1 MERRVEELLNTLH
14 SLTFTDPESIIDE
27 IRAIVLSPNLSMPSM
42 AFFSSKLLNSEVSLL
57 QFILKNR
64 TDSDRLIWK
73 TMSNALSLVSDY
85 IRERGNRINEYVIE
99 IKEVCLQLMAS
110 STKSSLV
117 KEAAL
122 RPLIKLIEVFSPN
135 KLKLIIDPT
144 ELFIVLLE
152 SKLKYEER
160 TMGSTLK
167 GAIFNMLGMLV
178 SSFENELQ
186 DKIEEL
192 QILMIIKLREEL
204 HKGPKTEEKT
214 LAGLLKGMASGLKV
228 FRYDKNQLKDIFI
241 YVKAL
246 LTPLKVGNYVVSKAS
261 LKVLSE
267 NAEMFKEFIREY
279 SVEVIRTLFD
289 INKLSN
295 HKVKILVQETTER
308 CLSVLSDSLQENYD
322 KYTFDYIIKM
332 LNMQINSK
340 SQEVLQSTIRYL
352 GVFSSAISKIQGEA
366 YLKGILETI
375 MELGTNAI
383 SSEDEH
389 TDFKSM
395 FTLQKKLS
403 SLLLAYSDIARNM
416 NSIPESALL
425 HFSDVAFEIF
435 KRNIKIHKR
444 YRQRMYNSIA
454 QLFASLHL
462 HHEKFIPW
470 FRVFIAK
477 SMKQLLEIP
486 EEFIDSSNRIE
497 LASKLWTGIF
507 QQECLNEI
515 ILDDMA
521 QEIGSF
527 FYHQIST
534 LELSYS
540 INSGELKAENS
551 EDQQLLFQASEFA
564 QLFLPKIGKRLTMWV
579 MPYINILSKK
589 ITELPFLPSLY
600 IFIKVSFQIYEVSN
614 YSESDLQSKSTLGN
628 LLKFIFKKM
637 QSFQDALL
645 SSCIEVC
652 LAAPICI
659 VYSDNINMLS
669 LFEPIILQAL
679 TLGLSHLPLAHSV
692 ISVLNAW
699 RASIPIKAFE
709 EILPKIL
716 PALSPYLTLNKITQ
730 EVQGQVEDQLARQK
744 KKNIAY
750 RIVKFL
756 GSLGGACHYLVSAQ
770 NTELHLAWDSQ
781 PRLQMKIRF
790 NLKYL
795 EIDFDKILPRVIH
808 LAEKSS
814 DKKTKIISCE
824 LLHALILYMLGKKTQ
839 VDFNFAKIYNNVF
852 PVVYKLATDV
862 ELIIRQMFEP
872 LSKQLVRWFARSFS
886 YENPETMAL
895 LDALVDGVC
904 NQSNNMQRV
913 LASECIG
920 EFCRD
925 VIMYNSN
932 SIANFKSAFRRVQAL
947 SNHPQSE
954 KRRGAIMCLKK
965 ILAPLSLNEVLI
977 DRFLLEFAHVV
988 FVTTRLSHYDK
999 SSEETL
1005 DYCKTTLND
1014 LKALLE
1020 NKFSVFC
1027 VSNDKR
1033 TYHKDL
1039 FSLLEWLW
1047 EQCKRPERVARK
1059 FAQDYWKTLSIIS
1072 KYNLNAWK
1080 SPENCQKDLED
1091 VKKSTT
1097 NIQGAIDFV
1106 LWSSECGVREWNGE
1120 ELEKK
1125 ISEFLENDK
1134 KDEDIIEALRTLKVL
1149 IKYVEFYPHPQ
1160 VNQDFLLKFLLTP
1173 NKIGFF
1179 PGAESQEF
1187 IVLYDKLSAK
1197 VINFLINQG
1206 VKAENI
1212 LKIWETAYFPTER
1225 LQKTGLK
1232 GLTALLESQTLLK
1245 TPVLQKVTEEFA
1257 KNMENSLI
1265 SKDSHEARKGKN
1277 QLEFFLKTKIEEKQL
1292 RTVLANSK
1300 LFQSNSEILYEY
1312 MSRNM
1317 ESGFG
1322 VFINSMA
1329 GKPEKMF
1336 EFLVPFLEKAKRLI
1350 EAKEVNLTIF
1360 LKNFIKQT
1368 TPLFA
1373 TLALVPSPEFSMGI
1387 IRAYCIF
1394 MEMAKDLSIFNEGLH
1409 ELQNNEF
1416 FNHLV
1421 TLLEKFM
1428 ARDQAFN
1435 VKKESFHLYAISWE
1449 FYGIEIYKK
1458 LKPLFF
1464 EIQNQYFLPS
1474 TQNLQPSKETNDFEI
1489 MSRSFFELFNRI
1501 PTLNNLELLHTL
1513 IREDKS
1519 LYEKELNQI
1528 TMVLIKKV
1536 VAEGYETT
1544 FQTLIE
1550 MFYDPNT
1557 DKGIIDNLRWG
1568 IAKRILIPM
1577 IDYADEL
1584 MIEKLMIY
1592 CTQQMIG
1599 KITEIKFTE
1608 IYDSKEY
1615 LFRLREKTWIL
1626 LIFERF
1632 FAKLPSNR
1640 LKENVHK
1647 ALYGPGSQ
1655 GNELTKQI
1663 IVFCSK
1669 YRKER
1674 PEKYELIDS
1683 ISASSDYIRQFCCAA
1698 YSCLLTCIRKTQ
1710 SQEKVYVN
1718 YLFRDQNWKIL
1729 LEEKEDFGF
1738 KPQTLFVKTEKK
1750 LEIVDEPKKLSYVY
1764 LSSSLFSQ
1772 QATTIRAQKKIIVEN
1787 NDEDEEKSNVFLE
1800 ADELNTLTIMKPLIE
1815 VIERMENLFADSQE
1829 MPQWMQ
1835 CLHSDLSNNSN
1846 FLAIRLFIIKII
1858 LNRPQSFKKWA
1869 DLWLGPICTVMSGNN
1884 GGTGLH
1890 YFLRDV
1896 CTLFLYDWDNI
1907 SIKNKEKEAGKFLN
1921 YLVKVGGDLNKE
1933 IFESNIKL
1941 ITELIAK
1948 WKVPLEHRLIDGMLK
1963 KQLKDDDNKI
1973 SYIWKLFG
1981 IIIYGSAI
1989 DNKIKILSD
1998 GRENYESLDDS
2009 LLKSL
2014 EVPRRQIILSASEI
2028 LGKRLEYSENLQTSL
2043 FALLSRKESKEIGVY
2058 VNILEKVS
2066 ICYPQI
2072 LNNKNICFKLSGF
2085 INPLSG
2091 STRASLLLLIL
2102 HYAEYI
2108 KTCSTF
2114 ANLPDLAEYLNRDRE
2129 KIVNDNE
2136 DSHRIALLKLLLSL
2150 MDLLANPSIKKMV
2163 SGIIPN
2169 LSSFASA
2176 SSKDIRKLLYE
2187 VMQKAYDESKDM
2199 DESIKIRSKAREVL
2213 LKGLSDR
2220 EFSDGIMKFWDHQD
2234 HLSLEA
2240 QMRMLQ
2246 CLSEIYTPE
2255 CEELWLVASSHL
2267 LVRLTELSTDYN
2279 KVLFDNPLA
2288 DCIYQDAQMNSD
2300 DFRSFPMT
2308 PMFSPSYYH
2317 QESIKKAS
2325 QKSSQFAMP
2334 QRTSRIRHLVEGSQA
2349 SIEDRREK
2357 IKKAQQER
2365 LEQRINEQK
2374 NRQVN
2379 VTRSYRIGELPDIE
2393 IRTSDI
2399 LKPLANLILLDCEI
2413 ASSIW
2418 VTICTALFTQF
2429 DDDAKR
2435 KTIQGLNR
2443 ILEISENYNSDVI
2456 SCIHKTAR
2464 ELVSKNA
2471 KFSKEINA
2479 KFVAISGIRSM
2490 CYQSAIILLQECLLR
2505 YDNKE
2510 PFKAQS
2516 GIEKPEVTRKNSE
2529 FWVALTKVYEK
2540 MGDSDSANGL
2550 WKVIFKSK
2558 SPENN
2563 DTIRKALDFKYE
2575 GEIIKATDEYLKI
2588 IDNSDADIKQEIMR
2602 DYLEC
2607 KGYLGQWEDVKNCLP
2622 EMNGLKMKSFMRLN
2636 QFSQLTEEVCKL
2648 PSNSLSL
2655 RFPYEMSLLNL
2666 TQDDTDRARHY
2677 LDLEFTHFVEKW
2689 QSLNPLSLIAKHKLV
2704 QKLQKIFELS
2714 EFVTNIKP
2722 KKDEEEQEHK
2732 QNLISILNSY
2742 KTRTPSIALD
2752 DINTWE
2758 EILFARL
2765 LFYDTINQNINL
2777 NVEELNDYA
2786 SSLYIGTAECALKH
2800 GWLDVSEKLLKDAIN
2815 KRKDKTKTSVSLLSS
2830 VIRLKA
2836 KTVIR
2841 NSEEY
2846 GFDLAIQHFQRLYE
2860 SIKQYKSN
2868 NEDKDAINVLF
2879 GQIYSN
2885 ETKMLLSYKTEAADV
2900 LPNCAKQAFYYLNQ
2914 VRHTISALKF
2924 CRFCDMILRSY
2935 EEENGENKYVIG
2947 KCLNAMDVTGDM
2959 LAEIIVS
2966 STLQSMKLGNQRAHD
2981 MFPRLIGLF
2990 KYQNVAKIFENELED
3005 FPEWMMIR
3013 WIDQVLAIFDKPE
3026 CNVFAKIMERLVIKY
3041 PQIVY
3046 YPYKTFCSIDSL
3058 SGFTKVKK
3066 GFKSLTW
3073 KILEEKFQDF
3083 GFLDNFI
3090 EALDILTYPEHRL
3103 KSFLD
3108 LIKDSIMQ
3116 NSSSE
3121 YINYLFN
3128 EMHKSIIG
3136 IKNPGVYNKKFA
3148 VDWEPT
3154 LSGFFGRGFTNIN
3167 RMSTTELLQAIE
3179 TIAKKLANPS
3189 LPFGREKLSTFS
3201 EWLADYGLDI
3211 LTPNSIEVPGIFT
3224 EDQEPFKRNSVSITS
3239 FDQSILVL
3247 SSAKKPKR
3255 IGIHGSNE
3263 KDYLLLVK
3271 GGEDLRLDKRI
3282 QKVFMVMNRI
3292 FSNDPSCAKLELKLK
3307 TFTIIPVT
3315 KKVGLLQWVSN
3326 TETLNTFITNELS
3339 KIYNISSLIEANKQ
3353 RYSWLSSLPAITTN
3367 NLPALHLEALKK
3379 DSNTIIS
3386 NFREHESFIPW
3397 DLIRQGLLSLSTT
3410 PESFMHLRKQFIHS
3424 LAAISICGYII
3435 GLGDRHLD
3443 NFLLDKNDGG
3453 LLSIDFGVSFGHGVG
3468 LNLPELMPF
3477 RMTRQFL
3484 SLMSPEG
3491 PQGELRQSMIIC
3503 LKALRKHKNIILDCC
3518 EVFRNEPLLE
3528 WIKPLKTSYNVSE
3541 EFADIPSFKLEVV
3554 KKKLTGIN
3562 SALIMLE
3569 ELEKTIHNNS
3579 NIQDRIA
3586 EAVLGPKDS
3595 LRNNNSNVLSVDLQV
3610 DILLEHATDPN
3621 ILGRTWIGWSP
3632 TV

>member
-27 IRAIVLSPNLSMPSM
+27 IRAIVLSPNLSEPSI

-73 TMSNALSLVSDY
+73 TMSNTLSLVSDY
-85 IRERGNRINEYVIE
+85 IRERGTHINNYVIE

-122 RPLIKLIEVFSPN
+122 RPLIKLIEVFSPD
-135 KLKLIIDPT
+135 KLKLIINPT
-144 ELFIVLLE
+144 ELFIVLLDN
-152 SKLKYEER
+152 KLKYEER

-167 GAIFNMLGMLV
+167 GAIFNMLGMLA

-186 DKIEEL
+186 DRMEEL
-192 QILMIIKLREEL
+192 QTLMIVKLHEEL

-228 FRYDKNQLKDIFI
+228 FQYEKSQLKDIFS

-246 LTPLKVGNYVVSKAS
+246 LIPLKTGNYVVSKAS

-267 NAEMFKEFIREY
+267 NAEMFKELIREH

-295 HKVKILVQETTER
+295 HKVKILVQEATER

-322 KYTFDYIIKM
+322 KHTYDFIVKM

-340 SQEVLQSTIRYL
+340 SHEVLQSTIRYF

-366 YLKGILETI
+366 HLKGILETI
-375 MELGTNAI
+375 MELGSDAI

-395 FTLQKKLS
+395 LMLQKKLA
-403 SLLLAYSDIARNM
+403 SLLLAYSDIARSM

-435 KRNIKIHKR
+435 KRNIRIHKR
-444 YRQRMYNSIA
+444 YRYRMYNSIA

-486 EEFIDSSNRIE
+486 EEFTNSSMKIE
-497 LASKLWTGIF
+497 LAAKLWAGIF
-507 QQECLNEI
+507 HQECLNEV

-579 MPYINILSKK
+579 MPYINLLSKK
-589 ITELPFLPSLY
+589 IAELPLLPSLY
-600 IFIKVSFQIYEVSN
+600 VFIKISFEIYEISN
-614 YSESDLQSKSTLGN
+614 YSETDLQSKSTLAN
-628 LLKFIFKKM
+628 LLKYIFKRM

-659 VYSDNINMLS
+659 VYSEHINMLS

-692 ISVLNAW
+692 ISVLNSW
-699 RASIPIKAFE
+699 RTSIPIEIFK

-716 PALSPYLTLNKITQ
+716 PALSPYLTLDKITQ
-730 EVQGQVEDQLARQK
+730 EIQGQVDDQLARKEK
-744 KKNIAY
+744 KTIAF
-750 RIVKFL
+750 RVVKFL
-756 GSLGGACHYLVSAQ
+756 GSLGGNCHYLVSTH

-808 LAEKSS
+808 LAEKSN

-824 LLHALILYMLGKKTQ
+824 LLHALILCMLGKRTQ
-839 VDFNFAKIYNNVF
+839 VDYNFAKIYNNVF

-862 ELIIRQMFEP
+862 ELIVRQMFEP
-872 LSKQLVRWFARSFS
+872 LSKQLVRWFARSFD

-895 LDALVDGVC
+895 LDALVDSVC

-965 ILAPLSLNEVLI
+965 ILSPLSLNEILI
-977 DRFLLEFAHVV
+977 DRFLLEFAHVT
-988 FVTTRLSHYDK
+988 FVTTRLTHYDK
-999 SSEETL
+999 SSEETIE
-1005 DYCKTTLND
+1005 YCKSTLND

-1020 NKFSVFC
+1020 SRFSVFC

-1059 FAQDYWKTLSIIS
+1059 YAQDYWKTLSIIS
-1072 KYNLNAWK
+1072 KYDLISWK
-1080 SPENCQKDLED
+1080 SPQKCQKDLED
-1091 VKKSTT
+1091 VKKNIT
-1097 NIQGAIDFV
+1097 NIQGAIGFV
-1106 LWSSECGVREWNGE
+1106 LWSSECGVREWSGK
-1120 ELEKK
+1120 ELEEK
-1125 ISEFLENDK
+1125 ITEFLESDK
-1134 KDEDIIEALRTLKVL
+1134 KDEDIIEALRTLKVIL
-1149 IKYVEFYPHPQ
+1149 KYVEFYPHPKI
-1160 VNQDFLLKFLLTP
+1160 NQDFLLKFLLTP
-1173 NKIGFF
+1173 DRIGFF
-1179 PGAESQEF
+1179 PSAESQEF
-1187 IVLYDKLSAK
+1187 IMLYDKLSTKA
-1197 VINFLINQG
+1197 INFLINQG
-1206 VKAENI
+1206 VKAQNV
-1212 LKIWETAYFPTER
+1212 LQLWETAYFPTER
-1225 LQKTGLK
+1225 LQKIGLK
-1232 GLTALLESQTLLK
+1232 GLTALLESQNLLK
-1245 TPVLQKVTEEFA
+1245 APVLQKVTEEFA
-1257 KNMENSLI
+1257 KTMENSLM

-1292 RTVLANSK
+1292 RAILANSR

-1317 ESGFG
+1317 EIGFG
-1322 VFINSMA
+1322 VFITSMA

-1350 EAKEVNLTIF
+1350 EAKEVNLKMF
-1360 LKNFIKQT
+1360 LKNFTKQT
-1368 TPLFA
+1368 IPLFA

-1394 MEMAKDLSIFNEGLH
+1394 MEMAKDLSVFNEGVQ
-1409 ELQNNEF
+1409 ELQTSDF
-1416 FNHLV
+1416 FDHLV
-1421 TLLEKFM
+1421 VLLERFM
-1428 ARDQAFN
+1428 APDQAFT

-1449 FYGIEIYKK
+1449 YYGPNIYNRV
-1458 LKPLFF
+1458 KPLFF
-1464 EIQNQYFLPS
+1464 EIQSQHFLPS
-1474 TQNLQPSKETNDFEI
+1474 TQNLQPSKEANDFES
-1489 MSRSFFELFNRI
+1489 MSRSFFELFHRI
-1501 PTLNNLELLHTL
+1501 PCLTNLELLYPL

-1528 TMVLIKKV
+1528 TISLINKV

-1557 DKGIIDNLRWG
+1557 DKGVIDNLRWG

-1584 MIEKLMIY
+1584 MVEKLMIY
-1592 CTQQMIG
+1592 CTKQMIG
-1599 KITEIKFTE
+1599 RITEIKFSE

-1669 YRKER
+1669 YRIER

-1683 ISASSDYIRQFCCAA
+1683 ISASSEYIRQFCCAV

-1710 SQEKVYVN
+1710 SQEKIYVN

-1729 LEEKEDFGF
+1729 IEEKEDFGF
-1738 KPQTLFVKTEKK
+1738 KPQTLFVQAEKK
-1750 LEIVDEPKKLSYVY
+1750 QETPDEPKKLSYVY

-1772 QATTIRAQKKIIVEN
+1772 QATAIRAEKKIIVEN
-1787 NDEDEEKSNVFLE
+1787 DDEDGEKSNVVLE
-1800 ADELNTLTIMKPLIE
+1800 ADELNSIVIMKPLIE
-1815 VIERMENLFADSQE
+1815 VIERMENLFAESQE

-1835 CLHSDLSNNSN
+1835 CLNSDLNNNSN

-1869 DLWLGPICTVMSGNN
+1869 DLWFGPICTVMSGNN
-1884 GGTGLH
+1884 GGTGFH

-1896 CTLFLYDWDNI
+1896 CTLFLYDWKNI
-1907 SIKNKEKEAGKFLN
+1907 SIIGKEREAGKFLN
-1921 YLVKVGGDLNKE
+1921 YLVKVGGDLNRE
-1933 IFESNIKL
+1933 IFKSNIDL

-1948 WKVPLEHRLIDGMLK
+1948 WKVPLEHRLIDAMLK
-1963 KQLKDDDNKI
+1963 KQIKDDDSNKI

-2009 LLKSL
+2009 LIKSL

-2028 LGKRLEYSENLQTSL
+2028 LGKRLKGNENLQTSL
-2043 FALLSRKESKEIGVY
+2043 LALLSRKESKEIGVY

-2072 LNNKNICFKLSGF
+2072 LDNKNICFKLSGF
-2085 INPLSG
+2085 INSLSG
-2091 STRASLLLLIL
+2091 STRANLLSLIL
-2102 HYAEYI
+2102 NYTEYI
-2108 KTCSTF
+2108 KGSPTF
-2114 ANLPDLAEYLNRDRE
+2114 GNLPDLAEYLNRDRE
-2129 KIVNDNE
+2129 KLVNDNE
-2136 DSHRIALLKLLLSL
+2136 DSHRIALLNLLLSL
-2150 MDLLANPSIKKMV
+2150 MNMLVNPSIKKMV
-2163 SGIIPN
+2163 SSIIPN
-2169 LSSFASA
+2169 LKSFASA
-2176 SSKDIRKLLYE
+2176 SNKDIRNLLYK
-2187 VMQKAYDESKDM
+2187 VMQKAYDESNGM
-2199 DESIKIRSKAREVL
+2199 DEPLKIRSGAREVL

-2220 EFSDGIMKFWDHQD
+2220 DFSDEIMKFWDHQD

-2279 KVLFDNPLA
+2279 KVLFDSPLA
-2288 DCIYQDAQMNSD
+2288 DCIYQDVQMSSD

-2334 QRTSRIRHLVEGSQA
+2334 QKSTRIRHLIEGSQA
-2349 SIEDRREK
+2349 SIENRREK

-2374 NRQVN
+2374 NKQVN
-2379 VTRSYRIGELPDIE
+2379 VTRSYRIGELPDIQ
-2393 IRTSDI
+2393 IHTSDI

-2413 ASSIW
+2413 ASSVW
-2418 VTICTALFTQF
+2418 VSICTALFTQF
-2429 DDDAKR
+2429 DEGAKR

-2443 ILEISENYNSDVI
+2443 ILEISRNYNSDVI
-2456 SCIHKTAR
+2456 SCIHKTAC

-2471 KFSKEINA
+2471 EYSKEINA
-2479 KFVAISGIRSM
+2479 NYVAISGIKSM
-2490 CYQSAIILLQECLLR
+2490 CYQSAIMLLQECLLR
-2505 YDNKE
+2505 YDNRQ

-2516 GIEKPEVTRKNSE
+2516 GVEKPEVNKQNSE
-2529 FWVALTKVYEK
+2529 LWVALTKVYDK
-2540 MGDSDSANGL
+2540 MGDSDSVYGL
-2550 WKVIFKSK
+2550 WKEIFKSE
-2558 SPENN
+2558 SPKNS
-2563 DTIRKALDFKYE
+2563 DAIKKALDYMSE
-2575 GEIIKATDEYLKI
+2575 GKISEAAEQYLEI
-2588 IDNSDADIKQEIMR
+2588 IDNSDLDIKNEIMQ
-2602 DYLEC
+2602 DYLKC
-2607 KGYLGQWEDVKNCLP
+2607 RAYLGKWEDVKNNLP
-2622 EMNGLKMKSFMRLN
+2622 EMNGLKMKSFLRLN
-2636 QFSQLTEEVCKL
+2636 QFPQLTEEVRK
-2648 PSNSLSL
+2648 PNHNSLSL
-2655 RFPYEMSLLNL
+2655 KDPYEMSILNI
-2666 TQDDTDRARHY
+2666 TEEDIDRASHH
-2677 LDLEFTHFVEKW
+2677 LDIEFTQFVEKW
-2689 QSLNPLSLIAKHKLV
+2689 QSLHPLSFIAKHKLV

-2714 EFVTNIKP
+2714 EFITNVKP
-2722 KKDEEEQEHK
+2722 KKDEEEQDHRR
-2732 QNLISILNSY
+2732 NLISILNSY
-2742 KTRTPSIALD
+2742 KTRTPSTALD
-2752 DINTWE
+2752 DFNTWE

-2765 LFYDTINQNINL
+2765 LFYDTIAHNMDL
-2777 NVEELNDYA
+2777 NVEELSDFV
-2786 SSLYIGTAECALKH
+2786 SSLYSETAECALKH
-2800 GWLDVSEKLLKDAIN
+2800 GWLDVSEKFLRDALN
-2815 KRKDKTKTSVSLLSS
+2815 RRKDNSKISIKILSP

-2836 KTVIR
+2836 KAFSRDPDQYGVDEIITNFQKLYDSIEQNR
-2841 NSEEY
+2841 SRIEE
-2846 GFDLAIQHFQRLYE
+2846 
-2860 SIKQYKSN
+2860 
-2868 NEDKDAINVLF
+2868 KDEINLLL
-2879 GQIYSN
+2879 GQIYSK
-2885 ETKMLLSYKTEAADV
+2885 ETKMLLSHKAGFTDF
-2900 LPNCAKQAFYYLNQ
+2900 LSNCTKKSFFYLNQ
-2914 VRHTISALKF
+2914 ARHTKSTLKF
-2924 CRFCDMILRSY
+2924 SRFCDMILRSY
-2935 EEENGENKYVIG
+2935 EESKESKVSKNIIENCLQAMEVSEN
-2947 KCLNAMDVTGDM
+2947 M
-2959 LAEIIVS
+2959 LADIIVS
-2966 STLQSMKLGNQRAHD
+2966 STLQAMKQGNQRAHD

-2990 KYQNVAKIFENELED
+2990 KYQSVIRVFEKELED
-3005 FPEWMMIR
+3005 LPEWMIIR
-3013 WIDQVLAIFDKPE
+3013 WIDQVFAIFDKPE
-3026 CNVFAKIMERLVIKY
+3026 CDVFAKIMERLVMKY

-3058 SGFTKVKK
+3058 SSYAKVKK

-3073 KILEEKFQDF
+3073 KILEEKLGKFR
-3083 GFLDNFI
+3083 FLDEFV

-3108 LIKDSIMQ
+3108 LIRDAVVR
-3116 NSSSE
+3116 NSPAD
-3121 YINYLFN
+3121 YISYLFS

-3136 IKNPGVYNKKFA
+3136 TKNLGVYNKKFA
-3148 VDWEPT
+3148 TDWEPL
-3154 LSGFFGRGFTNIN
+3154 LSGYFGRGFTNIN
-3167 RMSTTELLQAIE
+3167 RMSTTEIVQAIDA
-3179 TIAKKLANPS
+3179 IIKKQSSSSFPY
-3189 LPFGREKLSTFS
+3189 GKEKLSTLS
-3201 EWLADYGLDI
+3201 EWLADYALDSQ
-3211 LTPNSIEVPGIFT
+3211 TPNSIEIPGIFT
-3224 EDQEPFKRNSVSITS
+3224 EDQEPCKRNSVNIVS
-3239 FDQSILVL
+3239 FDQSMLVL
-3247 SSAKKPKR
+3247 TSARKPKR
-3255 IGIHGSNE
+3255 IGIHGSDE

-3282 QKVFMVMNRI
+3282 QQLFKVMNRI

-3307 TFTIIPVT
+3307 TFTIVPVT
-3315 KKVGLLQWVSN
+3315 KKLGLLQWVSN
-3326 TETLNTFITNELS
+3326 TETLKTIINNELS
-3339 KIYNISSLIEANKQ
+3339 KLYNINSLDETNKQ
-3353 RYSWLSSLPAITTN
+3353 RISWLNSLVAVTTSAKVDEHKI
-3367 NLPALHLEALKK
+3367 ALTK

-3386 NFREHESFIPW
+3386 NFREHESLIPW

-3435 GLGDRHLD
+3435 GLGDRHLE

-3453 LLSIDFGVSFGHGVG
+3453 LLAIDFGVSFGQGIG
-3468 LNLPELMPF
+3468 LSIPELMPF

-3491 PQGELRQSMIIC
+3491 PQGELRQSMILC

-3528 WIKPLKTSYNVSE
+3528 WVKPLITSINVSTLNRTLSLGE
-3541 EFADIPSFKLEVV
+3541 SQGYVDIPSAKLDIV
-3554 KKKLTGIN
+3554 KKKLTGAN
-3562 SALIMLE
+3562 SALIMIE
-3569 ELEKTIHNNS
+3569 ELKSTRHNNS
-3579 NIQDRIA
+3579 
-3586 EAVLGPKDS
+3586 VCFM
-3595 LRNNNSNVLSVDLQV
+3595 
-3610 DILLEHATDPN
+3610 
-3621 ILGRTWIGWSP
+3621 
-3632 TV
+3632 